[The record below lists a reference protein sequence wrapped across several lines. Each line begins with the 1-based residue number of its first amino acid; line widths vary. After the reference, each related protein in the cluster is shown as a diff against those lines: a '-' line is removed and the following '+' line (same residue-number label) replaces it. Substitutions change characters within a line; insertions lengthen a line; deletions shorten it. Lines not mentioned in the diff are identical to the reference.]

1 MKYALT
7 TIFFIGCLTAFA
19 QKNID
24 GAWKGSVD
32 SPDGTFEL
40 NYNFKAEGNVLT
52 GLLKTQFGD
61 TPLTNG
67 KIDGKKLSFTISFDS
82 FTMNQTGE
90 LINENEILLKN
101 DMGEVKLT
109 RVKE

>member
-1 MKYALT
+1 MKYILT
-7 TIFFIGCLTAFA
+7 TILLIGCLTAFA

-24 GAWKGSVD
+24 GSWKGTVD
-32 SPDGTFEL
+32 SPDGSFEL
-40 NYNFKAEGNVLT
+40 NYSFKAEGKVLT

-61 TPLTNG
+61 TPLQSG
-67 KIDGKKLSFTISFDS
+67 KIDGKNLSFTISFDN
-82 FTMNQTGE
+82 FTLNQTGE